1 MTETDVL
8 PALAA
13 PAAAMPALPMD
24 VERIQ
29 RYLPHRYPF
38 LMLDRIQEFEPRRR
52 IVALKNVSVNE
63 PFFTGH
69 FPGRPIMPGVL
80 VLEALAQAGA
90 LMILHEDQAPG
101 ERLIYFTGV
110 DACRFRS
117 PVVPGDQLR
126 LEVEVLRFRSTA
138 GRMQG
143 RALVDGKLAAE
154 GTLSCAV
161 VPRGGAAPTRGGETS

>member
-1 MTETDVL
+1 MDEPHAT
-8 PALAA
+8 
-13 PAAAMPALPMD
+13 PAAGAQLKFPLPMGIAEI
-24 VERIQ
+24 ERL
-29 RYLPHRYPF
+29 LPHRYPF
-38 LMLDRIQEFEPRRR
+38 LLLDRIVEFEPQKR
-52 IVALKNVSVNE
+52 IVALKNVTANE
-63 PFFTGH
+63 PFFQGH
-69 FPGRPIMPGVL
+69 FPGFPIMPGVL

>member
-90 LMILHEDQAPG
+90 LMILFEQADP
-101 ERLIYFTGV
+101 ETKLIYFTGV
-110 DACRFRS
+110 DDARS
-117 PVVPGDQLR
+117 RRAVVPGDQLR
-126 LEVEVLRFRSTA
+126 LEVEVQAWRSNA
-138 GRMQG
+138 GRMRG
-143 RALVDGKLAAE
+143 RALVEGKLAAE
-154 GTLSCAV
+154 GTLSCHV
-161 VPRGGAAPTRGGETS
+161 VERKS